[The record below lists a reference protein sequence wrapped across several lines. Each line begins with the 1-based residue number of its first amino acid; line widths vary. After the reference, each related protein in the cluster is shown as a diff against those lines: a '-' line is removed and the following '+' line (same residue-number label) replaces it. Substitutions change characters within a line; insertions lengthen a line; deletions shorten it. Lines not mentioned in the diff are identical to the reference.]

1 MPGRSCGEPTA
12 GFDSDARRVGPGG
25 DRKGYGEARMAEES
39 TDTAERED
47 EQASSSGADS
57 EEGKAQQEEEGD
69 APAGQTGDDDEEKDE
84 ATKAQ
89 EKEEEREQARDKVKE
104 LEEGDPPSDLE
115 DWPDDAA
122 KYETFGGPEGEH
134 GYHEGPEEEKLGPS
148 SLRHK
153 EGGGV
158 TIAGDEVDDPDE
170 YKGKPIP
177 GGPTD
182 PDAPQDLT
190 TQKIR
195 EDQGRDLASEDGDG
209 GDDSDDDESDESEE
223 SGESESK

>member
-1 MPGRSCGEPTA
+1 MADETQSVEQEDQEADATGHDDAQGKAEQREERDPPAGSDGE
-12 GFDSDARRVGPGG
+12 GG
-25 DRKGYGEARMAEES
+25 S
-39 TDTAERED
+39 SED
-47 EQASSSGADS
+47 EDS
-57 EEGKAQQEEEGD
+57 EAKKAQD
-69 APAGQTGDDDEEKDE
+69 
-84 ATKAQ
+84 
-89 EKEEEREQARDKVKE
+89 KEEEREAARDKVKE

-153 EGGGV
+153 EDGSV
-158 TIAGDEVDDPDE
+158 AIAGDEVDDPDQ
-170 YKGKPIP
+170 YKGDPIP

-190 TQKIR
+190 SKKIR
-195 EDQGRDLASEDGDG
+195 EDQGRDLEG
-209 GDDSDDDESDESEE
+209 GEGDSDDDSDSESDSDDDDDE
-223 SGESESK
+223 

>member
-1 MPGRSCGEPTA
+1 
-12 GFDSDARRVGPGG
+12 
-25 DRKGYGEARMAEES
+25 MAEES
-39 TDTAERED
+39 TEAVEKED
-47 EQASSSGADS
+47 EQENSTGADS
-57 EEGKAQQEEEGD
+57 EEGKAQQREESDPPAGESEGD
-69 APAGQTGDDDEEKDE
+69 GEDSEGGDEKGEE
-84 ATKAQ
+84 AQKAQ

-148 SLRHK
+148 SLRHGEDGSVK
-153 EGGGV
+153 
-158 TIAGDEVDDPDE
+158 IAGEEVDDPDE
-170 YKGKPIP
+170 YKGDPIP

-195 EDQGRDLASEDGDG
+195 EDQGRELQSEEGE
-209 GDDSDDDESDESEE
+209 DSDDDSSDEAKAS
-223 SGESESK
+223 SDGDAESKSDDDDS

>member
-1 MPGRSCGEPTA
+1 
-12 GFDSDARRVGPGG
+12 
-25 DRKGYGEARMAEES
+25 MAEES
-39 TDTAERED
+39 TEAVERED
-47 EQASSSGADS
+47 EQQSSAGADS
-57 EEGKAQQEEEGD
+57 EEGKSEQREERD
-69 APAGQTGDDDEEKDE
+69 APAGESGDDQDEDEKDE
-84 ATKAQ
+84 AQKAQ

-104 LEEGDPPSDLE
+104 LEEADPPKDLE

-153 EGGGV
+153 EDGSV
-158 TIAGDEVDDPDE
+158 TIAGEDVDDPDE
-170 YKGKPIP
+170 YKGDPIP

-190 TQKIR
+190 SKKIR
-195 EDQGRDLASEDGDG
+195 EDQGRDLAG
-209 GDDSDDDESDESEE
+209 GEGDSDDDSDSESDSDDDDDE
-223 SGESESK
+223 

>member
-1 MPGRSCGEPTA
+1 
-12 GFDSDARRVGPGG
+12 
-25 DRKGYGEARMAEES
+25 MAEES

-57 EEGKAQQEEEGD
+57 EEGKAQQEEERD

-153 EGGGV
+153 EDGSV
-158 TIAGDEVDDPDE
+158 AIAGDEVDDPDQ
-170 YKGKPIP
+170 YKGDPIP

-190 TQKIR
+190 SKKIR
-195 EDQGRDLASEDGDG
+195 EDQGRDLEG
-209 GDDSDDDESDESEE
+209 GEGDSDDDSDSESDSDDDDDE
-223 SGESESK
+223 

>member
-1 MPGRSCGEPTA
+1 MADETESVEQE
-12 GFDSDARRVGPGG
+12 DQEDA
-25 DRKGYGEARMAEES
+25 
-39 TDTAERED
+39 
-47 EQASSSGADS
+47 SGADDA
-57 EEGKAQQEEEGD
+57 EGKAEQREESD
-69 APAGQTGDDDEEKDE
+69 PPAGDDGEGGSSEDEDSESK
-84 ATKAQ
+84 KAQ

-122 KYETFGGPEGEH
+122 KYETFGGAEGEH

-158 TIAGDEVDDPDE
+158 QIAGDEVDDPDE
-170 YKGKPIP
+170 YKSEPIP

-182 PDAPQDLT
+182 PDAKQDLT
-190 TQKIR
+190 QKKIR
-195 EDQGRDLASEDGDG
+195 ESQGRDIEESES
-209 GDDSDDDESDESEE
+209 DDSDS
-223 SGESESK
+223 

>member
-1 MPGRSCGEPTA
+1 MSEEGT
-12 GFDSDARRVGPGG
+12 
-25 DRKGYGEARMAEES
+25 EAVEK
-39 TDTAERED
+39 ED
-47 EQASSSGADS
+47 EQENSTGADS
-57 EEGKAQQEEEGD
+57 EEGKAQQREESD
-69 APAGQTGDDDEEKDE
+69 PPAGGSEDGGEGEDGKGEE
-84 ATKAQ
+84 AQKAQ

-148 SLRHK
+148 SLRHHEDGK
-153 EGGGV
+153 V
-158 TIAGDEVDDPDE
+158 TIAGDEVDEPDQ
-170 YKGKPIP
+170 YKGDPIP

-195 EDQGRDLASEDGDG
+195 EDQGRELESEDDGDS
-209 GDDSDDDESDESEE
+209 DDESDSDDDADDDDSSDEAKASSDGDAE
-223 SGESESK
+223 S